1 MPSSASLAKKKM
13 KPRTRHRAEPQSS
26 LMAELLNCP
35 EISDGNRNF
44 SLSGASFFPK
54 QVYAS
59 YGTPAGKPP
68 AGLLPLPVF
77 PFGLRAS
84 FGRKRENVA
93 WEEKRDRHLE
103 GKERASFGRKRETV
117 IREKK
122 VEIGRGGGHRIGNK
136 GEFWWD
142 YAGL

>member
-1 MPSSASLAKKKM
+1 
-13 KPRTRHRAEPQSS
+13 
-26 LMAELLNCP
+26 MAELLNCP

-93 WEEKRDRHLE
+93 WKEKRERRSGGKERTSLGRKRESVVREEKRERRLE
-103 GKERASFGRKRETV
+103 GKERASFGRKSRRTV
-117 IREKK
+117 RKEK
-122 VEIGRGGGHRIGNK
+122 RDRYLNCTPCQGHF
-136 GEFWWD
+136 EFV
-142 YAGL
+142 

>member
-1 MPSSASLAKKKM
+1 
-13 KPRTRHRAEPQSS
+13 
-26 LMAELLNCP
+26 MAELLNCP

-59 YGTPAGKPP
+59 YGTPAGEPP

-93 WEEKRDRHLE
+93 WKEKRERRLE
-103 GKERASFGRKRETV
+103 GKERTSFGRKRENVAWEEKRERRLEGKVGEPFGRKRESV

>member
-1 MPSSASLAKKKM
+1 
-13 KPRTRHRAEPQSS
+13 
-26 LMAELLNCP
+26 MAELLNCP

-59 YGTPAGKPP
+59 YGTPAGEPP

-103 GKERASFGRKRETV
+103 GKVGEPFGRKRESV

>member
-1 MPSSASLAKKKM
+1 
-13 KPRTRHRAEPQSS
+13 
-26 LMAELLNCP
+26 MAELLNCP

-59 YGTPAGKPP
+59 YGTPAGEPP

-93 WEEKRDRHLE
+93 WKEKRERRLE
-103 GKERASFGRKRETV
+103 GKERPSFGRKRENVAWEEKRERRLEGKVGEPFGRKRESV

>member
-1 MPSSASLAKKKM
+1 
-13 KPRTRHRAEPQSS
+13 
-26 LMAELLNCP
+26 MAELLNCP

-59 YGTPAGKPP
+59 YGTPAGEPP

-93 WEEKRDRHLE
+93 WKERESVVWKEKSENRSE
-103 GKERASFGRKRETV
+103 GKERALFGRKRWKLDGV
-117 IREKK
+117 GG
-122 VEIGRGGGHRIGNK
+122 IG
-136 GEFWWD
+136 
-142 YAGL
+142 

>member
-1 MPSSASLAKKKM
+1 
-13 KPRTRHRAEPQSS
+13 
-26 LMAELLNCP
+26 MAELLNCP
-35 EISDGNRNF
+35 EISDSNRNF

-59 YGTPAGKPP
+59 YGTPAGEPP

-93 WEEKRDRHLE
+93 WKKKREHRSE
-103 GKERASFGRKRETV
+103 GKERALFGRKRWKLDGV
-117 IREKK
+117 GG
-122 VEIGRGGGHRIGNK
+122 IG
-136 GEFWWD
+136 
-142 YAGL
+142 